1 MAKDPFLLVSLEE
14 NESKALAQVM
24 SNDTARKILDLL
36 SKHES
41 LTETDIAKKLDV
53 PLSTVH
59 YNLQALVKANLVKSE
74 EFHYSEKGKE
84 VNHYSLANKLIIIA
98 PKNTRTESFRDKLKS
113 ILPVALIVAAVGVV
127 MQLFNKFMIRAGS
140 AKLMAAAPSMADYA
154 ARGAG
159 QVGGIAEKAI
169 VPAVEEGAN
178 LLMTAAGSLAEN
190 VTNATQNVTQRIAE
204 NFTQNI
210 TEQAIEP
217 VVRPIINVVQQTPPT
232 NTALWFLIGA
242 AFTILLL
249 VIWYWFV
256 TRKNKIHV

>member
-24 SNDTARKILDLL
+24 SNDTARKILDYL
-36 SKHES
+36 SKKES
-41 LTETDIAKKLDV
+41 DTETDIAKQLKL

-98 PKNTRTESFRDKLKS
+98 PKNTRTESFKDKLRG
-113 ILPVALIVAAVGVV
+113 ILPIGLIVLVVGAVI
-127 MQLFNKFMIRAGS
+127 QLITKLKIGS
-140 AKLMAAAPSMADYA
+140 AKLIAAAPMAADYA

-159 QVGGIAEKAI
+159 VAEKAI
-169 VPAVEEGAN
+169 VPAANTAVEEAGN
-178 LLMTAAGSLAEN
+178 LLMTAASGVAEN
-190 VTNATQNVTQRIAE
+190 VSNVTQNI
-204 NFTQNI
+204 TQNI
-210 TEQAIEP
+210 TEQVVEP
-217 VVRPIINVVQQTPPT
+217 VVRPIINLVQQTPPT
-232 NTALWFLIGA
+232 NIALWFIIGA
-242 AFTILLL
+242 AFTIILL

-256 TRKNKIHV
+256 TRKKKT

>member
-1 MAKDPFLLVSLEE
+1 MPKDPFLLVSLEE

-41 LTETDIAKKLDV
+41 LTESDVAKKLNF

-84 VNHYSLANKLIIIA
+84 VNHYSLANKIIIIA
-98 PKNTRTESFRDKLKS
+98 PKKTSTESFRDKLKS
-113 ILPVALIVAAVGVV
+113 ILPISIIVLVVGGII
-127 MQLFNKFMIRAGS
+127 QLFNKFMLKAGS
-140 AKLMAAAPSMADYA
+140 AKLMAAAPPAADYA
-154 ARGAG
+154 ARVAG
-159 QVGGIAEKAI
+159 VAEKAI

-178 LLMTAAGSLAEN
+178 LLMTAASGAVQNITEN
-190 VTNATQNVTQRIAE
+190 I
-204 NFTQNI
+204 TQNI
-210 TEQAIEP
+210 TQNISQNITEP
-217 VVRPIINVVQQTPPT
+217 IVQPIIQVVQQTPPT

-242 AFTILLL
+242 AFTIILLI
-249 VIWYWFV
+249 IWYWFV
-256 TRKNKIHV
+256 TRKKK

>member
-36 SKHES
+36 SKEES
-41 LTETDIAKKLDV
+41 ATATDIARKLKV

-98 PKNTRTESFRDKLKS
+98 PKKSSAESFKDKLKS
-113 ILPVALIVAAVGVV
+113 ILPVALITLAAGGLL
-127 MQLFNKFMIRAGS
+127 QLFT
-140 AKLMAAAPSMADYA
+140 KLMARSGGARLMAATPAASPLAVDYSV
-154 ARGAG
+154 RS
-159 QVGGIAEKAI
+159 VGVAEKAI
-169 VPAVEEGAN
+169 APLAEEGAG
-178 LLMTAAGSLAEN
+178 LMMTAANESGRAVVE
-190 VTNATQNVTQRIAE
+190 NATE
-204 NFTQNI
+204 N
-210 TEQAIEP
+210 IEP
-217 VVRPIINVVQQTPPT
+217 AAQQIIQVVQQAPAT
-232 NTALWFLIGA
+232 NIVIWFLIGA
-242 AFTILLL
+242 GFTLVLL

-256 TRKNKIHV
+256 TRKKK

>member
-1 MAKDPFLLVSLEE
+1 MPKDPFLLVSLEE

-41 LTETDIAKKLDV
+41 LTESDVAKKLNF

-84 VNHYSLANKLIIIA
+84 VNHYSLANKIIIIA
-98 PKNTRTESFRDKLKS
+98 PKKTSTESFRDKLKS
-113 ILPVALIVAAVGVV
+113 ILPISIIVLVVGGII
-127 MQLFNKFMIRAGS
+127 QLFNKFMIKVGS
-140 AKLMAAAPSMADYA
+140 AKLMAAAPAADYA

-159 QVGGIAEKAI
+159 VAEKAI

-178 LLMTAAGSLAEN
+178 LLMTAAGAAQNITEN
-190 VTNATQNVTQRIAE
+190 ITQNVTQNIS
-204 NFTQNI
+204 QNI
-210 TEQAIEP
+210 TEPIVQ
-217 VVRPIINVVQQTPPT
+217 PIIQVVQQTPPT

-242 AFTILLL
+242 AFTIILLI
-249 VIWYWFV
+249 IWYWFV
-256 TRKNKIHV
+256 TRKKKKE

>member
-24 SNDTARKILDLL
+24 SNDTARKILDFL
-36 SKHES
+36 SKCES
-41 LTETDIAKKLDV
+41 ATETDVANKLKV

-59 YNLQALVKANLVKSE
+59 YNLQALVKANLVKAE

-84 VNHYSLANKLIIIA
+84 VLHYSLANKLIIIA

-113 ILPVALIVAAVGVV
+113 ILPVALITLAVGVV
-127 MQLFNKFMIRAGS
+127 MQIFNKFMFKAGS
-140 AKLMAAAPSMADYA
+140 AKLMAAAPMAADYA

-159 QVGGIAEKAI
+159 IAEQAIEKAA
-169 VPAVEEGAN
+169 VPIAN
-178 LLMTAAGSLAEN
+178 EAAPLMATAAGAAATLAEN
-190 VTNATQNVTQRIAE
+190 VTNATHNLTQNI
-204 NFTQNI
+204 TQNI
-210 TEQAIEP
+210 TENVTEVVEP
-217 VVRPIINVVQQTPPT
+217 VIQPIIQVVQQTPPT

-242 AFTILLL
+242 GFTIILL

-256 TRKNKIHV
+256 TRKKK

>member
-24 SNDTARKILDLL
+24 SNDTARKILDIL
-36 SKHES
+36 SKHET

-59 YNLQALVKANLVKSE
+59 YNLQALVKANLVKTE

-98 PKNTRTESFRDKLKS
+98 PKNTRTESFKDKLRG
-113 ILPVALIVAAVGVV
+113 ILPIGLIVLVVGAVI
-127 MQLFNKFMIRAGS
+127 QLITKLRIGS
-140 AKLMAAAPSMADYA
+140 SKLMAAAPMTADYA

-159 QVGGIAEKAI
+159 VAEKAI
-169 VPAVEEGAN
+169 APAAEIAVEEAG
-178 LLMTAAGSLAEN
+178 LLMTAASSVAEN
-190 VTNATQNVTQRIAE
+190 VSNVTQNI
-204 NFTQNI
+204 TQNI
-210 TEQAIEP
+210 TEQVVEP
-217 VVRPIINVVQQTPPT
+217 VVQPIINMVQQTAPT
-232 NTALWFLIGA
+232 NMALWFLIGA
-242 AFTILLL
+242 AFTIMLL

-256 TRKNKIHV
+256 TRKKKT

>member
-24 SNDTARKILDLL
+24 SNDTARKILDIL

-59 YNLQALVKANLVKSE
+59 YNLQALVKANLVKTE

-98 PKNTRTESFRDKLKS
+98 PKNTKIESFRDKLKA
-113 ILPVALIVAAVGVV
+113 IFPVGIIVLAVGAVI
-127 MQLFNKFMIRAGS
+127 QLITRLRLGAT
-140 AKLMAAAPSMADYA
+140 KLIAAAPPMADYA

-159 QVGGIAEKAI
+159 QIADVAQKA
-169 VPAVEEGAN
+169 VAPAAEAAVEESGN
-178 LLMTAAGSLAEN
+178 LLMATATGAADSIAEN
-190 VTNATQNVTQRIAE
+190 ITNVTQ
-204 NFTQNI
+204 NMTQNI
-210 TEQAIEP
+210 TEQVFEP
-217 VVRPIINVVQQTPPT
+217 VVQPIINVVQQTPPT
-232 NTALWFLIGA
+232 NIALWFLIGA
-242 AFTILLL
+242 AFTIILLM
-249 VIWYWFV
+249 IWYWFV
-256 TRKNKIHV
+256 TRKKK

>member
-24 SNDTARKILDLL
+24 SNDTARKILDYL
-36 SKHES
+36 SKKES
-41 LTETDIAKKLDV
+41 ATETDIGKELKV

-59 YNLQALVKANLVKSE
+59 YNLQALVKANLVKTE

-98 PKNTRTESFRDKLKS
+98 PKNTRTESFKDKLRG
-113 ILPVALIVAAVGVV
+113 ILPIGLIVLVVGAVI
-127 MQLFNKFMIRAGS
+127 QLITKLKIGS
-140 AKLMAAAPSMADYA
+140 AKLMAAAPMAADYA

-159 QVGGIAEKAI
+159 QVAQRAVEKAA
-169 VPAVEEGAN
+169 VPAAN
-178 LLMTAAGSLAEN
+178 EVAPLLMTAAGSVAEN
-190 VTNATQNVTQRIAE
+190 VSNVTQNI
-204 NFTQNI
+204 TQNI
-210 TEQAIEP
+210 TEQVVEP
-217 VVRPIINVVQQTPPT
+217 VVRPIINVVQQTAPT

-242 AFTILLL
+242 AFTIILL

-256 TRKNKIHV
+256 TRKKK